1 MPSASMGEQVLRP
14 LPAVVCTRRLFTLTE
29 GSLSVC
35 QIFSKHWYTMC
46 QLTEVLLALPLK

>member
-14 LPAVVCTRRLFTLTE
+14 LPAVVCTRHLFTLTE

-35 QIFSKHWYTMC
+35 QIFPTHWYTMC
-46 QLTEVLLALPLK
+46 QPIEVLLALPLK